1 MKGLASG
8 LCIILL
14 AAFAAYAGPLEISIG
29 GGPTATSLD
38 DINASIVVFNTLIE
52 HLNETF
58 AVHPDVTGS
67 VAPLMPMVS
76 GLSLHASE
84 RYGFTDWLAVGA
96 QLEYMRSS
104 TSTAGS
110 YQGAETS
117 TIDIDLGFQSIGIL
131 LGARVTF
138 LNLGLLLAAD
148 LGVGYYYASLDH
160 DIVFQIPEE
169 YPEVISGV
177 PPEGSGHNAGG
188 AMGFEAGLSLSYPVA
203 PWLSLG
209 STVTYRSA
217 SIGRLTDANGAELD
231 LDGTGVPETANLDGI
246 VVQINFSILIDLSLD
261 GGKE

>member
-1 MKGLASG
+1 MKGLAAG

-14 AAFAAYAGPLEISIG
+14 AAWAAYAGPLEISFG

-38 DINASIVVFNTLIE
+38 DINAAIIVFNTLIE

-67 VAPLMPMVS
+67 VDPLTPMVS
-76 GLSLHASE
+76 GLALHAAE
-84 RYGFTDWLAVGA
+84 RYWINDWLGVGA
-96 QLEYMRSS
+96 QLEYTRSG
-104 TSTAGS
+104 TSTAGE

-117 TIDIDLGFQSIGIL
+117 VIDVDLRFQGIGIL
-131 LGARVTF
+131 LGARATF
-138 LNLGLLLAAD
+138 LDLGLLLAAD

-169 YPEVISGV
+169 YPEAISGV

-188 AMGFEAGLSLSYPVA
+188 TVGFEAGLSLSYPIA
-203 PWLSLG
+203 EWFTIG
-209 STVTYRSA
+209 STLTYRSA
-217 SIGRLTDANGAELD
+217 SVGRLTDDQGVDLD
-231 LDGTGVPETANLDGI
+231 LDGSGVPETANLDGI
-246 VVQINFSILIDLSLD
+246 IVQLTFSINIDLSLD